1 MVNYTHT
8 TETEVKQTKPEPLR
22 LSYVLRD
29 AIKVYKKTEVN
40 ATIKINRKGGI
51 ILNKLYTCEEVAD
64 RYGVK
69 VITVWDWIRKGRL
82 RAIAMPKGYRI
93 SEDALT
99 EYEGRKTRRNLCLEN
114 EKDSGTSIGP

>member
-8 TETEVKQTKPEPLR
+8 TDTEVKQTKSVLLR

-40 ATIKINRKGGI
+40 ATIKIDRKGGLF
-51 ILNKLYTCEEVAD
+51 LNKLYTCEEVAN

-93 SEDALT
+93 SEEALA
-99 EYEGRKTRRNLCLEN
+99 EYEGRQKAQ
-114 EKDSGTSIGP
+114 